1 MKLAFHHDNLSF
13 RGTTTAIFDYA
24 YYNQKILNNDS
35 IICYNKSI
43 LTVGNDE
50 NFSKKT
56 DIVNL
61 FKSNF
66 DVIEYESKLEL
77 ISELDKRNCD
87 TVYTLKAGFNDG
99 NIVECKRNLIHATF
113 NFYQPHGDVYAY
125 VSHWL
130 SETASG
136 GSCPVVPHIVDLKQT
151 GFINIKPQ
159 LGISQEKIILGR
171 YGGFDQFDIPMV
183 YEIINFIVSFDPTIV
198 FLFVNTR
205 KFIDHPNVKFLDPI
219 LTKQEKIN
227 FILSCDAMIHA
238 RSDGESFGLSI
249 CEFLALNKPV
259 ISFGGGRDKN
269 NVNLLSKYGM
279 IYNNQYELL
288 ECIMKVK
295 HKQFNNVDQ
304 IVVPFSPD
312 RVMQQFNDVFLQRL

>member
-13 RGTTTAIFDYA
+13 RGTTTAVFDYA
-24 YYNQKILNNDS
+24 YYNEKLLNNDS

-43 LTVGNDE
+43 LNAGDDE
-50 NFSKKT
+50 NFSKKY
-56 DIVNL
+56 DIVEL

-66 DVIEYESKLEL
+66 DVIEYESKLDL
-77 ISELDKRNCD
+77 ISKLDARNCD

-99 NIVECKRNLIHATF
+99 NIVEGKKNLIHATF
-113 NFYQPHGDVYAY
+113 NFYQPHGNVYAY
-125 VSHWL
+125 VSDWL
-130 SETASG
+130 SKTASG

-151 GFINIKPQ
+151 GFINIRRK
-159 LGISQEKIILGR
+159 LGISEDKIIFGR
-171 YGGFDQFDIPMV
+171 YGGFDQFDIGMV
-183 YEIINFIVSFDPTIV
+183 YEMINFIVSFDPTLV

-205 KFIDHPNVKFLDPI
+205 KFIDHPNVHFLSPI
-219 LTKQEKIN
+219 LTKQEKID
-227 FILSCDAMIHA
+227 FISSCNAMIHA

-269 NVNLLSKYGM
+269 NVDLLSKYGM

-288 ECIMKVK
+288 DCVMKVK
-295 HKQFNNVDQ
+295 YNQYSNVSYIVDQ
-304 IVVPFSPD
+304 FSPEY
-312 RVMQQFNDVFLQRL
+312 VMGKFNDVFLKGL